1 MKCPGQDSRNWG
13 PEAIFET
20 ECPKCGGTIEFFK
33 DEGSRRCRKCGHKLL
48 NPKMDFGCAAYCRFA
63 SECLGA
69 DMPPELA
76 AKRADLLK
84 DRITAEVKKALG
96 RDFQMIGRLV
106 KMIDHADRIVR
117 SEKVDPAAVLIAARL
132 AVLLP
137 DPVPNEDRGPDA
149 GHGPRSRGAEPIL
162 RGRDETRSHDSG
174 SGPESSEQPG
184 TITGEHNPHEA
195 SEHDPLALAA
205 DILERTGA
213 PRDLSRDVLLIL
225 RGIHLGRHDSAGAR
239 YVADAGRLARLEE
252 LHLKNPDSHVDAPG
266 IMESLLTESGKELAR
281 QVLNLPPFAS

>member
-13 PEAIFET
+13 PEAIFEA

-96 RDFQMIGRLV
+96 RDFKMIGRLV

-132 AVLLP
+132 AVLVP
-137 DPVPNEDRGPDA
+137 GPVPNEDLGPGA
-149 GHGPRSRGAEPIL
+149 GSGSRGAEPIL
-162 RGRDETRSHDSG
+162 RGRDETGSHNSG
-174 SGPESSEQPG
+174 SGPESLEQPG

-213 PRDLSRDVLLIL
+213 PGGLLRDVLIIL
-225 RGIHLGRHDSAGAR
+225 REVRMGTHDSAGAR
-239 YVADAGRLARLEE
+239 YVADAGRLALLEE
-252 LHLKNPDSHVDAPG
+252 LHLKNPDSHVDASG
-266 IMESLLTESGKELAR
+266 LMEGLLTESGRELAR
-281 QVLNLPPFAS
+281 QVLNLPPLAS